1 MTNALRRWICVSAAL
16 LASCAGLPGQAPP
29 DSRSVLSGTITYRPR
44 IALSP
49 EAVVRVWLQDM
60 SDPRSPVP
68 VIVDMQ
74 TIRKPGQVPI
84 AFALRY
90 DPAKIVAQRRYT
102 LLVKIYEGDRTRF
115 VNAKPVDVLTRGC
128 TANCE
133 IVVDLMN

>member
-1 MTNALRRWICVSAAL
+1 MKIATRLLLGLSAML
-16 LASCAGLPGQAPP
+16 LASCAAPPGKAPP
-29 DSRSVLSGTITYRPR
+29 DNRSVLSGTITYRPR

-90 DPAKIVAQRRYT
+90 DPAKIDAQRRYT

-115 VNAKPVDVLTRGC
+115 VNARPLDVLTRGC

-133 IVVDLMN
+133 VVVDLMN